1 MRPAPSWPRR
11 PTRCTDLVTPAPS
24 LDKLPVSALK
34 GVGASF
40 ALALARLNLRTVQDV
55 LFHLPMRYLDRTC
68 VVPIGDLTPN
78 TSVVIEG
85 AVVRCDVAMGRRR
98 SLLVTLRDETGQV
111 NLRFFHF
118 NAAQKAQFAAGT
130 QVRCFG
136 DPRLGSS
143 GIELY
148 HPEYEVIHP
157 GEAYKP
163 VDQSL
168 TPIYPTTEGLSQAR
182 LRKLTAQA
190 IEMMRISP
198 PAELLPRE
206 MNQQFQISSLSEAL
220 AYVHFPP
227 KDAPIPLLL
236 CGTHPYQQRLAFEEM
251 LAHHLALQHS
261 RALARAELAATLPAD
276 TTLLQRFYDR
286 LPFALTGAQRRAIR
300 DIHIDMAQQKPM
312 LRLVQGDVGS
322 GKTLVAAAAALAAA
336 GQGWQVALVAPTEI
350 LAEQHK
356 RNFEAWLAPLGFQV
370 TWLVGRLTTK
380 QKQAALD
387 MIEQGAA
394 HLVVGTHALFQE
406 HVRFAR
412 LGLMIIDEQHRF
424 GVHQR
429 LSLRDK
435 SAAAMRPHQL
445 VMTATPIPRTLAMT
459 AYADLDLSVI
469 DELPPGRTPV
479 NTVLVSQQRRA
490 DVIERVRSACREGR
504 QAYWVC
510 TLVEDSETLAAAAAE
525 EMAGQLREALAELQ
539 VGLIHGRL
547 KGREKEE
554 TMARFKAGE
563 LNLLVATTVIEV
575 GVDVPNASLMI
586 IENPERLGLAQL
598 HQLRGRVG
606 RGRAESHCV
615 LLYGNPLSRVAKQ
628 RLQVMRS
635 TCDGFVIAEQDLN
648 IRGPGEL
655 LGTRQ
660 TGALQ
665 FRLADLQRDAQM
677 IPAIQ
682 HTAGLIQAHH
692 SGVAEALIQRWFGH
706 QQDYMKG

>member
-1 MRPAPSWPRR
+1 MTA
-11 PTRCTDLVTPAPS
+11 APS
-24 LDKLPVSALK
+24 LAKLSVTALK
-34 GVGASF
+34 GVGANF
-40 ALALARLNLRTVQDV
+40 AQTLARLNLHTVQDI
-55 LFHLPMRYLDRTC
+55 LFHLPLRYLDRTTI
-68 VVPIGDLTPN
+68 VPIGDLAPN

-85 AVVRCDVAMGRRR
+85 AVVRCDVVMGRRR
-98 SLLVTLRDETGQV
+98 SLLVTLRDDTGQV

-118 NAAQKAQFAAGT
+118 NAAQKSQFAAGAHI
-130 QVRCFG
+130 RCFG
-136 DPRLGSS
+136 DPRQGSS
-143 GIELY
+143 GVELY
-148 HPEYEVIHP
+148 HPEYEVIQP
-157 GEAYKP
+157 GAAYKP
-163 VDQSL
+163 VNQSL
-168 TPIYPTTEGLSQAR
+168 TPVYPTTEGLSQAR
-182 LRKLTAQA
+182 LRKLTALA
-190 IEMMRISP
+190 VDMMRLSP

-206 MNQQFQISSLSEAL
+206 VNQHFEISSLSDAL

-227 KDAPIPLLL
+227 KDAPIPLLIS
-236 CGTHPYQQRLAFEEM
+236 GTHTYQQRLAFEEM

-261 RALARAELAATLPAD
+261 RALARLEAAPVLPAD
-276 TTLLQRFYDR
+276 PALLQDFYGR
-286 LPFALTGAQRRAIR
+286 LPFALTGAQQRVIR
-300 DIHIDMAQQKPM
+300 DIHADLAEPRPM

-322 GKTLVAAAAALAAA
+322 GKTLVAAAAALAAV
-336 GQGWQVALVAPTEI
+336 GHKWQVALVAPTEI

-356 RNFEAWLAPLGFQV
+356 RNFESWLAPLGFSV
-370 TWLVGRLTTK
+370 AWLVGRLTPK

-387 MIEQGAA
+387 LIA
-394 HLVVGTHALFQE
+394 HGSAQLVVGTHALFQE
-406 HVRFAR
+406 NVRFAR
-412 LGLMIIDEQHRF
+412 LGLVIIDEQHRF

-429 LSLRDK
+429 LSLLDK
-435 SAAAMRPHQL
+435 NVYSPGGAPLRPHQL

-525 EMAGQLREALAELQ
+525 EMAGQLREALPELQ

-563 LNLLVATTVIEV
+563 LHLLVATTVIEV

-628 RLQVMRS
+628 RLRVMRG
-635 TCDGFVIAEQDLN
+635 TNDGFVIAEQDLN

-665 FRLADLQRDAQM
+665 FRLADLQRDAHM
-677 IPAIQ
+677 IPKVQ
-682 HTAGLIQAHH
+682 QTAELIQAHH
-692 SGVAEALIQRWFGH
+692 PQIADALIQRWFAH

>member
-1 MRPAPSWPRR
+1 MAQ
-11 PTRCTDLVTPAPS
+11 T
-24 LDKLPVSALK
+24 
-34 GVGASF
+34 
-40 ALALARLNLRTVQDV
+40 LARLNLYTVQDV

-68 VVPIGDLTPN
+68 VVPVGDLAPN
-78 TSVVIEG
+78 TSVVVEG
-85 AVVRCDVAMGRRR
+85 TVVRCDVVMGRRR
-98 SLLVTLRDETGQV
+98 SLMVTLRDETGQI
-111 NLRFFHF
+111 NLRFYHF
-118 NAAQKAQFAAGT
+118 NAAQKAQFANGT

-143 GIELY
+143 GLELY
-148 HPEYEVIHP
+148 HPEYEIIQP
-157 GEAYKP
+157 GAAYKP

-168 TPIYPTTEGLSQAR
+168 TPVYPTTEGLNQGR

-190 IEMMRISP
+190 IELMRVSP

-206 MNQQFQISSLSEAL
+206 INARFQVSSLSDAL

-236 CGTHPYQQRLAFEEM
+236 AGTHPYQQRLAFEEM
-251 LAHHLALQHS
+251 LAHHLALQQS
-261 RALARAELAATLPAD
+261 RALARSEAAPQLKVDQP
-276 TTLLQRFYDR
+276 LLQRFYDS
-286 LPFALTGAQRRAIR
+286 LPFALTGAQRQVIGAI
-300 DIHIDMAQQKPM
+300 HADMAASQPM

-322 GKTLVAAAAALAAA
+322 GKTLVAAAAALASV

-356 RNFEAWLAPLGFQV
+356 RNFSAWLAPLGFEV
-370 TWLVGRLTTK
+370 AWLVGRLTPK

-387 MIEQGAA
+387 KIAEGQA

-406 HVRFAR
+406 TVHFAR
-412 LGLMIIDEQHRF
+412 LGLVIIDEQHRF

-435 SAAAMRPHQL
+435 NGHLPGEAPLWPHQL

-479 NTVLVSQQRRA
+479 NTVLVNQQRRE
-490 DVIERVRSACREGR
+490 DVIERVRSACHQGC

-525 EMAGQLREALAELQ
+525 EMAIKLREALPELQ
-539 VGLIHGRL
+539 IGLIHGRL
-547 KGREKEE
+547 KGREKEDV
-554 TMARFKAGE
+554 MARFKEGE
-563 LNLLVATTVIEV
+563 LQLLVATTVIEV

-606 RGRAESHCV
+606 RGSAASHCV
-615 LLYGNPLSRVAKQ
+615 LLYSSPLSRVAKQ

-635 TCDGFVIAEQDLN
+635 TNDGFVIAEQDLN

-665 FRLADLQRDAQM
+665 FRLADLQRDAHL

-682 HTAGLIQAHH
+682 ESA
-692 SGVAEALIQRWFGH
+692 ALIHQHHPQLIDALVQRWFVH
-706 QQDYMKG
+706 QQHYMKG

>member
-1 MRPAPSWPRR
+1 M
-11 PTRCTDLVTPAPS
+11 TVAPS
-24 LDKLPVSALK
+24 LAKLPVSALK

-40 ALALARLNLRTVQDV
+40 AQTLARLNIHTVQDI
-55 LFHLPMRYLDRTC
+55 LFHLPLRYLDRTC
-68 VVPIGDLTPN
+68 VVPIGDLAPN
-78 TSVVIEG
+78 TSVVLEG
-85 AVVRCDVAMGRRR
+85 VVVRGELAMGRRR
-98 SLLVTLRDETGQV
+98 SLLVTLRDDTGQI
-111 NLRFFHF
+111 NLRFYHF
-118 NAAQKAQFAAGT
+118 NAAQKAQFSNGT

-143 GIELY
+143 GLELY
-148 HPEYEVIHP
+148 HPEYEIVQP
-157 GEAYKP
+157 GAAYKP

-168 TPIYPTTEGLSQAR
+168 TPVYPTTEGLNQTR
-182 LRKLTAQA
+182 LRKLAAQA
-190 IEMMRISP
+190 IEMMRVSP
-198 PAELLPRE
+198 PAELLPWE
-206 MNQQFQISSLSEAL
+206 INQQFQVASLSEAL

-227 KDAPIPLLL
+227 KDAPVPLLL
-236 CGTHPYQQRLAFEEM
+236 AGTHPFQQRLAFEEM
-251 LAHHLALQHS
+251 LAHHLALQQS
-261 RALARAELAATLPAD
+261 RAQSRAESAPALRTD
-276 TTLLQRFYDR
+276 DR
-286 LPFALTGAQRRAIR
+286 LQQQFYRNLPFRLTAAQQNVIRAI
-300 DIHIDMAQQKPM
+300 HVDMAMPKPM

-322 GKTLVAAAAALAAA
+322 GKTLVAAAAALAAV
-336 GQGWQVALVAPTEI
+336 GNGWQVALVAPTEI

-356 RNFEAWLAPLGFQV
+356 RNFEAWLAPLGFAV
-370 TWLVGRLTTK
+370 AWLVGRLTPK
-380 QKQAALD
+380 QKQVALD
-387 MIEQGAA
+387 NIAQGKV
-394 HLVVGTHALFQE
+394 HLIVGTHALFQE
-406 HVRFAR
+406 NVYFGR
-412 LGLMIIDEQHRF
+412 LGLVIIDEQHRF

-435 SAAAMRPHQL
+435 SLHSPGGTPSWPHQL

-490 DVIERVRSACREGR
+490 DVIERVRSACGEGR

-525 EMAGQLREALAELQ
+525 EIAVQLRDALPEIQ

-547 KGREKEE
+547 KSREKEE
-554 TMARFKAGE
+554 TMARFKSGD
-563 LNLLVATTVIEV
+563 LHLLVATTVIEV

-606 RGRAESHCV
+606 RGSTESYCV

-628 RLQVMRS
+628 RLHVMRS
-635 TCDGFVIAEQDLN
+635 TNDGFVIAEQDLN

-665 FRLADLQRDAQM
+665 FRLADLQRDANM
-677 IPAIQ
+677 IPSVQ
-682 HTAGLIQAHH
+682 QTAALIQSHH
-692 SGVAEALIQRWFGH
+692 PHLVNTLIQRWFAH
-706 QQDYMKG
+706 QQHYMKG